1 MVKLVSAKCPNCG
14 AKLKLSK
21 EDEKVECEYCH
32 QSIIVEE
39 AIACFKLKVSGRISV
54 DGISTNSELIESANE
69 LLEMNEYLKA
79 KRKYMEFSEKCP
91 NNYQGWLG
99 LLICRTRNFTVKD
112 NNIIFENDVNNYYEH
127 FLKTA
132 PEDIKNQYQETIENY
147 LHPSQTDQLANQM
160 KRNELTEGQKSLLR
174 FLIFFAIMI
183 LLGILI
189 GTH

>member
-160 KRNELTEGQKSLLR
+160 KETN
-174 FLIFFAIMI
+174 
-183 LLGILI
+183 
-189 GTH
+189 